1 MLVVQCFGQLLSI
14 EKTFIN
20 IFCPSQN
27 HCPLTIFCGILTA
40 ISTTQ
45 VREISVLFC
54 NIHVQLPV
62 MKRIPSQALQRLDL
76 PGQQFHPQTGRSA
89 SFVKRKKNKGGKDLI
104 NICTLDACQAI
115 KNAASGRGDHKM
127 IINIGNVNLVAAE
140 AKYHSTCHANY
151 VSKSNLKLHQFKEEG
166 KKRCLCSCITAPC
179 GGNLPKYIS
188 C

>member
-1 MLVVQCFGQLLSI
+1 MFWAATEHREDFYQHILPFVESLPSNDILWHSNCYKYYTSKRNLSFVLQHSRSIACDETDPESSSVEIRSSRSTVSSLDWLL
-14 EKTFIN
+14 
-20 IFCPSQN
+20 C
-27 HCPLTIFCGILTA
+27 
-40 ISTTQ
+40 
-45 VREISVLFC
+45 LFC
-54 NIHVQLPV
+54 Q
-62 MKRIPSQALQRLDL
+62 K
-76 PGQQFHPQTGRSA
+76 
-89 SFVKRKKNKGGKDLI
+89 KKNKGGKDLI
-104 NICTLDACQAI
+104 NVCTLDACQAI

-166 KKRCLCSCITAPC
+166 KKRCLCSCVTAPC